1 MRQLR
6 LMLTIYEKQKHLLS
20 SFKSIPDVSR
30 EIPLIPASPLI
41 IHLLSQLY
49 PMSYASFTPIEAS
62 SSRVPMGPPASRCLL
77 DTLEAREL
85 AWLKSSMTS
94 DRNNETTITYWL
106 VVEPPLW
113 KIWKS
118 VGMMTFPIYG
128 KRWFMFQTTN
138 HDLVLKHDSDHDL
151 VSTHGGT

>member
-1 MRQLR
+1 MRMRQLR

-30 EIPLIPASPLI
+30 QIPLIPAS
-41 IHLLSQLY
+41 HLLSQLY
-49 PMSYASFTPIEAS
+49 PMFYASFTPIEAS

-94 DRNNETTITYWL
+94 DRNNETTMTYWL
-106 VVEPPLW
+106 VVEPPL
-113 KIWKS
+113 
-118 VGMMTFPIYG
+118 
-128 KRWFMFQTTN
+128 
-138 HDLVLKHDSDHDL
+138 
-151 VSTHGGT
+151 